1 MGSPLAA
8 LLYLPERSPIPAGA
22 VIKSIGVYDNT
33 TNNPHKPND
42 PPQDVFAGSTTE
54 DEMFLT
60 FFIWMN
66 YQTGDEDI
74 GQDSTLFV
82 TLPEL
87 PVTVV
92 EWMIHPVPAVE
103 AITITSFGGVPD
115 AISLRFFHATGRLV
129 LWGSYSNGLGSQEL
143 VDISKLSPGLY
154 YAELAT
160 RSKRSVQRFVKE

>member
-1 MGSPLAA
+1 MF
-8 LLYLPERSPIPAGA
+8 
-22 VIKSIGVYDNT
+22 DNN
-33 TNNPHKPND
+33 TNKLRNPND
-42 PPQDVFAGSTTE
+42 PPQDVYVGSTTE
-54 DEMFLT
+54 DEMLLT

-66 YQTGDEDI
+66 YRTGDEDI
-74 GQDSTLFV
+74 VLDSTLFV
-82 TLPEL
+82 TVPEL

-92 EWMIHPVPAVE
+92 ERMIHPVPAVD
-103 AITITSFGGVPD
+103 AITITSLVGVAD
-115 AISLRFFHATGRLV
+115 TIGLRFLNATGRLV